1 MATKYKRYSRGGR
14 FKGTDI
20 GDAGI
25 SALRQRDAQIV
36 ESIERQ
42 RRQHEEISRDQLSGM
57 ERAYRL
63 ESDNMAELQA
73 LEDKIYANKR
83 DNIKL
88 RGQREVEAL
97 KGKATEYGKQAEHWK
112 ELTPKLGKSLQQ
124 LSEGFGHI
132 ANKIGYEEARADAAK
147 DGFSTLDMWGV
158 LPTEYEKVADA
169 NEDGAN
175 KADYLLKKQIE
186 GGNFSKTQE
195 LALDSTGV
203 FWKNGRVHYLAK
215 NILGN
220 VNQHFDE
227 GMRAYSEMFG
237 PPKTAADYE
246 KASRWILSTIES
258 TYGLSNSNYNS
269 SVQELRK
276 KFREIAGTN
285 GYAFTKARNT
295 AISDT
300 KVREANTIF
309 NANPTEKNL
318 HRLIWTAKR
327 FGGQKNDSGTFIP
340 HTDQSAIR
348 QIVSV
353 WAADLDLNDNEFS
366 RRLGMLTPEDG
377 RQSGDAGNGYDKSQ
391 LAGRDLGL
399 YQFAIDIRSK
409 AKRNKASALN
419 AAEKDAENK
428 ATADT
433 FQWAL
438 GLGDYG
444 KGGSKEKEAFDG
456 SHEAMEKKIEQLN
469 LVAPNAA
476 KKYKP
481 FLMRLTNS
489 GHNLKLMKDRAN
501 NLIGTGK
508 YTEALQYI
516 ESNPIFNT
524 EDKRALLNRIPF
536 VTDLGSINVKVED
549 MNKSIEA
556 ELKYALGWD
565 GSKVFYD
572 PSVKYALNAA
582 RAKLQARFEHYQGK
596 GEPIADAYALAWT
609 DVKDLITSKKGDFAV
624 KTRSGNG
631 TKFFSAFSD
640 SASEV
645 DSKMYSP
652 YEINTILNS
661 STMNGSEF
669 LLNVAIKGAGLEDK
683 NIFSSN
689 VVNNW
694 AEEFRQTGTFT
705 SNAVIDRIA
714 RDLPVGH
721 ELRNNKAGIIRR
733 ILSERDDPKL
743 KELAKTIPDDT
754 KVVASNYIKDLP
766 GYESFSQ
773 RILNARSKEEVQT
786 VLGTYQYYLSNNQLP
801 VRNNVR
807 AKITGSNYLDAFLT
821 NSNGGK
827 FKGVK
832 VIPSPVN
839 RGPGDNYNE
848 FRLGDAEATA
858 RLIYD
863 GWNYG
868 FAYDPKTKTFYEV
881 D

>member
-14 FKGTDI
+14 FKGADI

-36 ESIERQ
+36 EGIERQ
-42 RRQHEEISRDQLSGM
+42 RRQHEEISRDHLSGID
-57 ERAYRL
+57 RAFKL
-63 ESDNMAELQA
+63 EADNMAELQA
-73 LEDKIYANKR
+73 LEDKIYQNKR

-97 KGKATEYGKQAEHWK
+97 KGKADEYGRQAEHWK

-124 LSEGFGHI
+124 LSEGFGHV
-132 ANKIGYEEARADAAK
+132 ANKLGYEQARADAAE
-147 DGFSTLDMWGV
+147 DGHSTLDMWGV
-158 LPTEYEKVADA
+158 LPKEYEKVSDA
-169 NEDGAN
+169 NEEGAN

-186 GGNFSKTQE
+186 EGSFSKTQE

-220 VNQHFDE
+220 INQHFDE
-227 GMRAYSEMFG
+227 GLRAYSEMFG

-246 KASRWILSTIES
+246 RASRWILSTIES
-258 TYGLSNSNYNS
+258 TYGLSNSHYNS

-276 KFREIAGTN
+276 KFREVAGTN
-285 GYAFTKARNT
+285 GYAFTTARNNQ
-295 AISDT
+295 ISET
-300 KVREANTIF
+300 KINESATIF
-309 NANPTEKNL
+309 SANPTEKNF
-318 HRLIWTAKR
+318 HRLIWTTKR
-327 FGGQKNDSGTFIP
+327 FGGQKNDAGTFIP
-340 HTDQSAIR
+340 HTNQSAIR
-348 QIVSV
+348 QIVSI
-353 WAADLDLNDNEFS
+353 WAADLDLDDNEFS

-377 RQSGDAGNGYDKSQ
+377 RQSGNAGNGYDKSQ
-391 LAGRDLGL
+391 IAGRDLGL
-399 YQFAIDIRSK
+399 YQFAIDIRAK
-409 AKRNKASALN
+409 AKRNKASALD
-419 AAEKDAENK
+419 AAETHAGNK
-428 ATADT
+428 ATVDT

-438 GLGDYG
+438 GLGEYG
-444 KGGSKEKEAFDG
+444 EGGSREKEAFDG
-456 SHEAMEKKIEQLN
+456 SREAMEARIKELDM
-469 LVAPNAA
+469 VAPEAA

-481 FLMRLTNS
+481 FLMELTNS
-489 GHNLKLMKDRAN
+489 GHNLKLMKDQAN
-501 NLIGTGK
+501 SLITNGNFV
-508 YTEALQYI
+508 EALRYI
-516 ESNPIFNT
+516 ESNPIFNR
-524 EDKRALLNRIPF
+524 EDKRDLLNRIPF
-536 VTDLGSINVKVED
+536 VTDLGSINVEVSD

-582 RAKLQARFEHYQGK
+582 RQKLQARFEHYKDK
-596 GEPIADAYALAWT
+596 GEPIERAYAAAWT
-609 DVKDLITSKKGDFAV
+609 DVKTLIGSKKGAFAV
-624 KTRSGNG
+624 KKRKNG
-631 TKFFSAFSD
+631 TYFFSSFSD

-652 YEINTILNS
+652 YELNTILNS
-661 STMNGSEF
+661 STMNGAEF
-669 LLNVAIKGAGLEDK
+669 LLNIAIKGAGLEDK

-733 ILSERDDPKL
+733 ILEERDDKQL

-766 GYESFSQ
+766 GYESFSE

-786 VLGTYQYYLSNNQLP
+786 VLGLYQSYLSNNQLP

-821 NSNGGK
+821 NAYGGK

-832 VIPSPVN
+832 VISSPVTRN
-839 RGPGDNYNE
+839 KTETYNE
-848 FRLGDAEATA
+848 FRLGDGEATA
-858 RLIYD
+858 RLIEE
-863 GWNYG
+863 GWHYG
-868 FAYDPKTKTFYEV
+868 FAYDFKTKTFYEV

>member
-14 FKGTDI
+14 FKGADI

-97 KGKATEYGKQAEHWK
+97 KGKADEYGRQAEHWK

-124 LSEGFGHI
+124 LSEGFGHV
-132 ANKIGYEEARADAAK
+132 ANKIGYEQAREQAAE
-147 DGFSTLDMWGV
+147 DGHSTLDMWGV
-158 LPTEYEKVADA
+158 LPKEYEKASQQTEKGAEVADS
-169 NEDGAN
+169 
-175 KADYLLKKQIE
+175 LLKKQIE
-186 GGNFSKTQE
+186 EGNFSKSQE

-203 FWKNGRVHYLAK
+203 YWKNGRVHYLAK

-227 GMRAYSEMFG
+227 GMRAYSQMFG
-237 PPKTAADYE
+237 PPKTAAEYE

-258 TYGLSNSNYNS
+258 THGLSNSNYNS

-276 KFREIAGTN
+276 KFREVAGTN

-295 AISDT
+295 AISKT
-300 KVREANTIF
+300 KIEESATIF
-309 NANPTEKNL
+309 NANPTEKNF
-318 HRLIWTAKR
+318 HRLIWTTKQ
-327 FGGQKNDSGTFIP
+327 FGGQENESGMFIP
-340 HTDQSAIR
+340 HTNQSAIR
-348 QIVSV
+348 QIVGI
-353 WAADLDLNDNEFS
+353 WAADLNLDDQEFS

-377 RQSGDAGNGYDKSQ
+377 RQTGAAGNGYDKSQ
-391 LAGRDLGL
+391 IAGRDIGL
-399 YQFAIDIRSK
+399 YQYAIDIRAK

-419 AAEKDAENK
+419 AAETDAGNK
-428 ATADT
+428 ATVDT

-438 GLGDYG
+438 GLGEYG
-444 KGGSKEKEAFDG
+444 EGGSREKEAFDG
-456 SHEAMEKKIEQLN
+456 SREAMEARIKELDM
-469 LVAPNAA
+469 VAPEAA

-481 FLMRLTNS
+481 FLMELTNS
-489 GHNLKLMKDRAN
+489 GYNLKLMKDQASS
-501 NLIGTGK
+501 LITSGNFV
-508 YTEALQYI
+508 EALRYI
-516 ESNPIFNT
+516 ESNPIFNK

-536 VTDLGSINVKVED
+536 VTDLGRINVEVSD

-582 RAKLQARFEHYQGK
+582 RQKLQARYEHYKEK
-596 GEPIADAYALAWT
+596 GEPIERAYSLAWT
-609 DVKDLITSKKGDFAV
+609 DVKDLIGSKQGAFAV
-624 KTRSGNG
+624 KSRTNG

-652 YEINTILNS
+652 YELNTILNS
-661 STMNGSEF
+661 STMNGAEF
-669 LLNVAIKGAGLEDK
+669 LLNVAIKGKGLEDR
-683 NIFSSN
+683 NVFSTN

-694 AEEFRQTGTFT
+694 AEEFKRNGTFT
-705 SNAVIDRIA
+705 SNATIDRIA

-733 ILSERDDPKL
+733 ILEERDDKEL

-754 KVVASNYIKDLP
+754 KVVASNFIKDLP
-766 GYESFSQ
+766 GYESFSE

-786 VLGTYQYYLSNNQLP
+786 VLGLYQSYLSNNQLP